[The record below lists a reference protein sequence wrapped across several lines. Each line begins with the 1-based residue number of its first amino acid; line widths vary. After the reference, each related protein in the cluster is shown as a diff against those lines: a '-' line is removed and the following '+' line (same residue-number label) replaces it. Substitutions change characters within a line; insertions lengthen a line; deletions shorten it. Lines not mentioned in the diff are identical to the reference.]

1 MLLICSAPNQAMW
14 ESKIEEGEGEGDCRL
29 LVLSNDIEENIPD
42 TSREQCERKSE
53 NFPFCEA

>member
-1 MLLICSAPNQAMW
+1 MW